1 MTRPLLLVVD
11 SDLDALA
18 RTEAE
23 LARRFSADFR
33 IRGESDSAVAS
44 KQLEL
49 AAERGDPV
57 ALVLADPWM
66 AGPTG
71 AELLRSVRTL
81 HPDAARAFLVPW
93 GAWADGRTADA
104 ILRGMSM
111 GDIDYYVLEPWT
123 SPDELFCRTVSEFV
137 QAWSRTVENRR
148 REVVVVGAARDPR
161 GHAIRTLLTRNGIPH
176 AYLDRGTPEA
186 VAVLESVAA
195 PVPTDPVGPL
205 VIWFAALGGRVLL
218 DPTDVEICQ
227 AWGIGTDLTGPD
239 GVELREVDLLV
250 VGAGPA
256 GLAAA
261 VYGSSEGLSVLCV
274 EELALGGQAGTSSL
288 IRNYLGFSRGLSGA
302 ELAQRGFQQ
311 AWVFGARFV
320 LTRRVTALESVGDGA
335 GFLVT
340 VSDVGRVRARAVL
353 LATGVAYRRLGVPSL
368 EALTG
373 SGVYY
378 GANVSVAHGLAGAHT
393 VIVGGGNSAG
403 QAALHLQ
410 RYAADVAIVIRTPDL
425 SATMSR
431 YLIDEIEASDTIS
444 VVGNAEVVG
453 GGGDGWLS
461 EVVVADRT
469 TGEQRALPADGLFV
483 MIGAEPHTAWLPD
496 AVVRDRW
503 GFVVTGA
510 DLRESGAWG
519 LERPAGAH
527 ETSVPGLF
535 AVGDVRAGSV
545 KRVASAVGE
554 GSVVVSEVHQYL
566 ALLDAGRRPEPAGG
580 AGQARATS
588 PEGTESTGAAGRRG

>member
-11 SDLDALA
+11 ADLDGLA
-18 RTEAE
+18 RTEGE
-23 LARRFSADFR
+23 LARRFGVDFR
-33 IRGESDSAVAS
+33 VRGESDSAAAL
-44 KQLEL
+44 QLLEL

-57 ALVLADPWM
+57 ALVLADPWLP
-66 AGPTG
+66 GLG
-71 AELLRSVRTL
+71 GSELLRSVRTL
-81 HPDAARAFLVPW
+81 HPDAGRALLVPW
-93 GAWADGRTADA
+93 GAWADQRTAHA
-104 ILRGMSM
+104 ILRGMSL
-111 GDIDYYVLEPWT
+111 GDISYYVLKPWT

-137 QAWSRTVENRR
+137 QGWSRTVANRR

-161 GHAIRTLLTRNGIPH
+161 GHAVRSLLTRNGIPH

-186 VAVLESVAA
+186 TAVLRSVEA
-195 PVPTDPVGPL
+195 PRPADADGPL
-205 VIWFAALGGRVLL
+205 VIWLAALGGRVLL

-227 AWGIGTDLTGPD
+227 AWGIATDLGAPD
-239 GVELREVDLLV
+239 GGDEVRDVDLLI

-261 VYGSSEGLSVLCV
+261 VYASSEGLSVLCV
-274 EELALGGQAGTSSL
+274 EEQALGGQAGTSSL

-320 LTRRVTALESVGDGA
+320 LTRRVTAIEPVRDA
-335 GFLVT
+335 ADVPCFVAT
-340 VSDVGRVRARAVL
+340 VSDVGQVRARAVL
-353 LATGVAYRRLGVPSL
+353 LATGVAYRRLGVPAL

-378 GANVSVAHGLAGAHT
+378 GANVSEAHGLVGAHT

-410 RYAADVAIVIRTPDL
+410 RYAADVTIVIRTPDL
-425 SATMSR
+425 TATMSR
-431 YLIDEIEASDTIS
+431 YLIDEIEASPRIT
-444 VVGNAEVVG
+444 VVPNADVVDG
-453 GGGDGWLS
+453 GGEGWLS
-461 EVVVADRT
+461 EVVVADRAS
-469 TGEQRALPADGLFV
+469 GARRSLPADGLFV
-483 MIGAEPHTAWLPD
+483 MIGAEPHTSWLP
-496 AVVRDRW
+496 AEVVRDKW
-503 GFVVTGA
+503 GFLLTGA
-510 DLRESGAWG
+510 DVRETGTWT
-519 LERPAGAH
+519 LERPPCAH
-527 ETSVPGLF
+527 ETSLAGLF

-566 ALLDAGRRPEPAGG
+566 ALAQAMSRSAEAEVQAEP
-580 AGQARATS
+580 
-588 PEGTESTGAAGRRG
+588 RG